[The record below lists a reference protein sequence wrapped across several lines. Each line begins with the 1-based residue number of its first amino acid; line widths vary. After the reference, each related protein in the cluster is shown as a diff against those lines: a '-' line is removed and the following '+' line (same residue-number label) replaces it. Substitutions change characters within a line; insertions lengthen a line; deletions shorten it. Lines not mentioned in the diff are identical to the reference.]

1 MVASNLTHTFVQ
13 VTAITVM
20 KDSERLA
27 LIKDVA
33 GTNVYEEKKAESEK
47 ILNDSI
53 RKMDEIRNVLSE

>member
-1 MVASNLTHTFVQ
+1 MTHTFVQ

>member
-1 MVASNLTHTFVQ
+1 
-13 VTAITVM
+13 M